1 MLWRRSYAPARPE
14 RMDVNRLK
22 DLLYLIYYLFHLMLG
37 RILFPVMFTA
47 RLMDRRTQRPVS
59 GVRLVLE
66 ATDERMML
74 PGYPCTVDISD
85 QHGLVC
91 GTLEVGVSSV
101 STLLRVGST
110 HCHSLVTLLGLS
122 LAGVITK
129 LSPYLLLGGRESGT
143 QDGAFAQMEISA
155 GINMAN

>member
-1 MLWRRSYAPARPE
+1 
-14 RMDVNRLK
+14 MDVNRLK
-22 DLLYLIYYLFHLMLG
+22 NLLYLIYYLFHLMLG

-47 RLMDRRTQRPVS
+47 RLVDRRTQRPLS

-91 GTLEVGVSSV
+91 GTLEVGGSV
-101 STLLRVGST
+101 NALL
-110 HCHSLVTLLGLS
+110 
-122 LAGVITK
+122 
-129 LSPYLLLGGRESGT
+129 
-143 QDGAFAQMEISA
+143 
-155 GINMAN
+155 

>member
-1 MLWRRSYAPARPE
+1 
-14 RMDVNRLK
+14 MDVNRLK

-47 RLMDRRTQRPVS
+47 RLVDRRTQRPVS
-59 GVRLVLE
+59 GVSLVLE

-101 STLLRVGST
+101 STLLRVNST
-110 HCHSLVTLLGLS
+110 HCQSLVTLLGLS